1 MAWIRVALASAILL
15 ASATPMLAQQ
25 DDGPVP
31 PVYVPEEQQDNV
43 PSGPPEVCQGQNCC
57 RRKKSRSRNAKGRTA
72 RRTARAER
80 VSKPRVVAAAKR

>member
-1 MAWIRVALASAILL
+1 MAWIRTALVSAILL

-43 PSGPPEVCQGQNCC
+43 PSGPPAVCQGRNCLPPGENPVQQC
-57 RRKKSRSRNAKGRTA
+57 EGQDCTPEPLEES
-72 RRTARAER
+72 E
-80 VSKPRVVAAAKR
+80 